1 MATGR
6 QAAEQIHDELEAMP
20 THDLIKWFRN
30 TPPSVVEATYREL
43 GALNPDDDGVIDLT
57 D

>member
-1 MATGR
+1 MGTQPA
-6 QAAEQIHDELEAMP
+6 QQIRNELEAMP
-20 THDLIKWFRN
+20 PHDLIKWLRN

-43 GALNPDDDGVIDLT
+43 GALDSDDDGVIDLT